1 MASPART
8 SSGPASPERSLY
20 DRTLDAL
27 SNVMFPIVVFFI
39 WAVLTTVGTIV
50 DQNQPPER
58 YYEEYPA
65 VVANAIL
72 RLHLTNVFHSLPY
85 LSLVLL
91 LLISMAV
98 CTFRRVIP
106 KRFPKDRPVA
116 LENFGLHAARG
127 SSLDVAATAE
137 RVDAFARRRGFVI
150 RTQEVAGAHWAFGD
164 KQKWA
169 RYGVLVAHLGFTVIA
184 FGLFLGWL
192 KGYRGELQVFDGQS
206 VAVPQAHLNLTLD
219 KFTATFTPVQT
230 PNGTMYQ
237 ASRFQSDVRVR
248 AAGGAGAV
256 ATSIIVNQ
264 PYVTPDSVYF
274 YQASYGFG
282 GRVQITKNGKTVAL
296 SNAPLM
302 PQDAIFLPGT
312 SRAIEYGTMLGP
324 SDPSQA
330 PMGVPLPAR
339 DTYAIWVFHDSI
351 PTTAKPILLPIGA
364 SLDAGD
370 GYTVRALPPVA
381 WSGIT
386 YRYDPGELYVGLGA
400 AILAGG
406 FVMALFFMPVKL
418 YARVRQ
424 GSKGGAVVD
433 IAATTTKGNAMY
445 EDEFER
451 LVNGLEKHLQEPQAP
466 AVQETVS
473 AYA

>member
-1 MASPART
+1 MAA
-8 SSGPASPERSLY
+8 PASARPTRSPY
-20 DRTLDAL
+20 DQTLDVL

-39 WAVLTTVGTIV
+39 WATLTTVGTIV

-65 VVANAIL
+65 AMANAIL
-72 RLHLTNVFHSLPY
+72 RLHLTNIFHSLPY

-116 LENFGLHAARG
+116 LENFGLHAAREC
-127 SSLDVAATAE
+127 SRDVPATAAKI
-137 RVDAFARRRGFVI
+137 DDYARRRGFAI
-150 RTQEVAGAHWAFGD
+150 RTQEVDGAHWVFAD

-192 KGYRGELQVFDGQS
+192 KGYRGELQVFSGQT
-206 VAVPQAHLNLTLD
+206 VAVPQARLNLTLD
-219 KFTATFTPVQT
+219 KFIAHFTPVQT

-237 ASRFQSDVRVR
+237 ASLFQSDVRVGS
-248 AAGGAGAV
+248 AGGLGAP
-256 ATSIIVNQ
+256 AAANIIVNQ
-264 PYVTPDSVYF
+264 PYVTPENVYF
-274 YQASYGFG
+274 YQASYGYG
-282 GRVQITKNGKTVAL
+282 GHLQITRDGKPIDSPA
-296 SNAPLM
+296 AQGRLM
-302 PQDAIFLPGT
+302 PQDAILLPGT

-324 SDPSQA
+324 SDPSQS
-330 PMGVPLPAR
+330 PMGVPLPIR
-339 DTYAIWVFHDSI
+339 DTYALWVFHDGI
-351 PTTAKPILLPIGA
+351 PTTAKPIFLPIGA
-364 SLDAGD
+364 SLNAGD
-370 GYTVRALPPVA
+370 GYTVRALPPIA

-400 AILAGG
+400 LILSGG
-406 FVMALFFMPVKL
+406 FVMALFFLPVKL
-418 YARVRQ
+418 YARVKAQ
-424 GSKGGAVVD
+424 AGGGALVD

-445 EDEFER
+445 EDEFES
-451 LVNGLEKHLQEPQAP
+451 LVKGLEKRLRAP
-466 AVQETVS
+466 DPPPIQETVS